1 MRGRSLLIALVL
13 LGPTVAACSPTD
25 VTDDTQQVTGP
36 TDNTLIT
43 VVSTVPAA
51 AGLPAAAIDR
61 LLTEVPATIGV
72 ELETG
77 QLACV
82 ATALQA
88 IGPAALSALGQTNR
102 LSEQPLEFQAAVFA
116 AFDGCVSPDDY
127 GRVAAPILE
136 LSGASAK
143 GATCVFRQIRKQL
156 GFAGMYTFGTAATTD
171 AVVDP
176 ALGERVAAI
185 YVQCGVDPTRLSSP
199 TLPLIPSTTLAP
211 GQTTTAPPPTTP
223 ARSTV
228 PGTGSVVATTV
239 VPPVAPPVDII
250 PGATTT
256 TTSVAAP
263 PSGSVPATSVV
274 AGPTTS
280 A

>member
-1 MRGRSLLIALVL
+1 VRARSLLVL
-13 LGPTVAACSPTD
+13 FGLTVAACSPTD

-43 VVSTVPAA
+43 VVSTVPSA
-51 AGLPAAAIDR
+51 AGLPAAVVDR
-61 LLTEVPATIGV
+61 LLTEIPSTLGV
-72 ELETG
+72 ELEAG
-77 QLACV
+77 QLTCV
-82 ATALQA
+82 GTALAA
-88 IGPAALSALGQTNR
+88 IDPAALRALGQTNR
-102 LSEQPLEFQAAVFA
+102 LSEQPLDFQAAVFG

-143 GATCVFRQIRKQL
+143 GAVCVFRQIRKQL
-156 GFAGMYTFGTAATTD
+156 GFAGMYTFGTADTTD

-199 TLPLIPSTTLAP
+199 TLPLIPSTSLAP
-211 GQTTTAPPPTTP
+211 GQTTTVPPPTTAP
-223 ARSTV
+223 RSTV

-239 VPPVAPPVDII
+239 VPPVAPPVGII

-256 TTSVAAP
+256 TTTVAAP
-263 PSGSVPATSVV
+263 PSGSVPATG
-274 AGPTTS
+274 AATGPTTT
-280 A
+280 AG